1 LRTGIVRRSLG
12 VMKRIV
18 FLLLAGLFFSAG
30 RLGGAPAPTPDDDKM
45 GTIAGTAIQR
55 SVGDGWLGLELKDST
70 FVLTFYNAKKK
81 PVAADKSGAAMR
93 WPVHYQPND
102 ERTELL
108 PTGDPAVLASDY
120 TVRPPY
126 SFKLH
131 ITLLG
136 GDPNAVESYVIDFG
150 G

>member
-1 LRTGIVRRSLG
+1 
-12 VMKRIV
+12 MKRIV
-18 FLLLAGLFFSAG
+18 FLLLAGLLLPSV
-30 RLGGAPAPTPDDDKM
+30 RLGAAPADDDKM
-45 GTIAGTAIQR
+45 GTIAGTPISR

-81 PVAADKSGAAMR
+81 PVAADKSGAVMR
-93 WPVHYQPND
+93 WSVHYQPND
-102 ERTELL
+102 ERTELV

-120 TVRPPY
+120 TVKPPY

-136 GDPNAVESYVIDFG
+136 SDPKDDVETYVIDFSG
-150 G
+150 